1 MLGVINDN
9 SKIYFDSF
17 FGRNKNQLFKKLNA
31 FMIQEGVR
39 GSSNK
44 WFCVTHYYLAFYL
57 VYLLDIK
64 YKQSNYTNWID
75 FLISTEIDFS
85 CIIKFLK
92 CSKINLNDI
101 LSIFGYEPITQA
113 VLDGIGIE
121 TDYYIENPLSVPNL
135 PLVTTLTSIP
145 LNGQLTIFLPNIL

>member
-1 MLGVINDN
+1 MLGVINDD

-17 FGRNKNQLFKKLNA
+17 FSRNKSPLLKKLNA

-39 GSSNK
+39 GNSDK
-44 WFCVTHYYLAFYL
+44 WVCVTHYYLAFYL

-75 FLISTEIDFS
+75 FLISTKIDFS

-92 CSKINLNDI
+92 CSNINLNDI
-101 LSIFGYEPITQA
+101 LSIFGYGPITQT

-121 TDYYIENPLSVPNL
+121 TDYFIENPAPIPNP
-135 PLVTTLTSIP
+135 PLVVALTSVP
-145 LNGQLTIFLPNIL
+145 LNGQLTILLPNIL